1 MKIKTIISSTVLLMC
16 LSGATQAATWD
27 LASIEMGSDGGFGF
41 SGFHYSGNAGA
52 GSNNDGI
59 AMTGSAIDSINFSD
73 PVSGSYNDATGVF
86 ALNFGL
92 SSGKTVDLSGTLDFN
107 INSSLSAIFSSPLDL
122 PTSESI
128 GTSVD
133 IGFKPGDICCSGAY
147 DPNGFY
153 ELMDG
158 TAVMS
163 LWGSSWG
170 TLFAF
175 SGAYVDP
182 LLGLDLRLKFAPA
195 TSGGSDS
202 VPEPSSFVLL
212 GLALAAFGTSRMAR
226 KQA

>member
-1 MKIKTIISSTVLLMC
+1 MKIKTIISSTALLMC
-16 LSGATQAATWD
+16 LSGATQAATWN
-27 LASIEMGSDGGFGF
+27 LTSIDMGSDGGFGF

-52 GSNNDGI
+52 GLNGDGNV
-59 AMTGSAIDSINFSD
+59 MTGSAIDSINLSD
-73 PVSGSYNDATGVF
+73 PFSGSYNDATGAF

-92 SSGKTVDLSGTLDFN
+92 SSGKTVDLSGTLGFTN
-107 INSSLSAIFSSPLDL
+107 NSSLAALFSSALGL
-122 PTSESI
+122 PTAESL
-128 GTSVD
+128 GNYVN
-133 IGFKPGDICCSGAY
+133 IGFMQGDICCGGEY

-153 ELMDG
+153 DLMNG

-170 TLFAF
+170 TNLAF
-175 SGAYVDP
+175 GGTYSKP
-182 LLGLDLRLKFAPA
+182 LLGLDLRLKFASA
-195 TSGGSDS
+195 VSGDSGS